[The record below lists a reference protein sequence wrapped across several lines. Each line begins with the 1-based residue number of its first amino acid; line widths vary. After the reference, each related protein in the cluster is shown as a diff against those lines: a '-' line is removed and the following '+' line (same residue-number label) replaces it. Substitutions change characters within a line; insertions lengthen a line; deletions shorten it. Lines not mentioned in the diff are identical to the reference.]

1 MTKAP
6 ERVPRRMQRFYRE
19 AVKEKTQINAE
30 YAGEYSEP
38 GSDYNETYSRRDY
51 SREDSYN
58 GGLENAFKKV
68 DSIDPNAKKNELD
81 SIPSMD
87 YEDLR
92 LDEKNARELKKIGE
106 NEMEEKLALFEVE
119 KFRHEK
125 NRMPN
130 KEETSKLAENV
141 YTQLKSDNVDT
152 STMSRRELRQM
163 RRQQKN
169 PESSSGLGEEK
180 TEEQPRH
187 SRHGTRPQ
195 PAQQNSEPPMN
206 TNIGD
211 IGNVK
216 DLLGDDFN
224 RNKNKLD
231 SDMDLGLG
239 DLGEEDD
246 LDSIED
252 MDFDLDGKKKKK
264 KI

>member
-6 ERVPRRMQRFYRE
+6 DRVPRRMQRFYRE

-38 GSDYNETYSRRDY
+38 GSDYNEPYSHKDY
-51 SREDSYN
+51 SHEDGYG
-58 GGLENAFKKV
+58 GGLEGAFKKV
-68 DSIDPNAKKNELD
+68 DSIDPYAKKNELS
-81 SIPSMD
+81 SIPSME

-92 LDEKNARELKKIGE
+92 LDAKNARELKKIGE
-106 NEMEEKLALFEVE
+106 NEMEEKLALFEIE

-125 NRMPN
+125 NRMPT
-130 KEETSKLAENV
+130 KDETSKLAENV

-163 RRQQKN
+163 RRQQRT
-169 PESSSGLGEEK
+169 PESTGISEEK
-180 TEEQPRH
+180 NEEQPRH
-187 SRHGTRPQ
+187 ARHGTRPQ
-195 PAQQNSEPPMN
+195 PTQQMSEPPMN

-224 RNKNKLD
+224 KNKSKLD

-239 DLGEEDD
+239 DLDEDD